1 MSLVSVL
8 IVTIAGIGVFA
19 AGWALV
25 GCLVLPRFGVWLLYI
40 QIWIIALLV
49 VWVGIVL
56 ALAGW
61 VVPKL
66 LDSDATHVSA
76 TQKILSAATA
86 AVLLYV
92 GKQLLELRHVQVG
105 ERVLRSVFEL
115 SFRNRVPLSLK
126 EDLVDDATPDRMAYR
141 ALYIGDFVIPKCCRN
156 KRLGAKRGLPPS
168 SVNKIVHSSLH
179 EGSLSPWKS
188 YKTSLLVARDTREEH
203 TPN

>member
-25 GCLVLPRFGVWLLYI
+25 GSLVLPRFGVWLLYI

-92 GKQLLELRHVQVG
+92 GKQLLELRHVQVA
-105 ERVLRSVFEL
+105 ERVLESVFKFN
-115 SFRNRVPLSLK
+115 FRNRVPRSLE
-126 EDLVDDATPDRMAYR
+126 EDLLNDAAPKRMAYR
-141 ALYIGDFVIPKCCRN
+141 ALYFEDFVIPSVAAIKGWGPNAACHRV
-156 KRLGAKRGLPPS
+156 GL
-168 SVNKIVHSSLH
+168 I
-179 EGSLSPWKS
+179 KS
-188 YKTSLLVARDTREEH
+188 YIHHCTKA
-203 TPN
+203 P